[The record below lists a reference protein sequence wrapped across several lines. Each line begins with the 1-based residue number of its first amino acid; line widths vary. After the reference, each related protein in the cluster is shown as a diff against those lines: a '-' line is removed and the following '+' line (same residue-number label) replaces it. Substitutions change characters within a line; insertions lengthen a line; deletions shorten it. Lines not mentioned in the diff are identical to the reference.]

1 MFQFLI
7 KINRYKLITILS
19 TFLFKTVIFL
29 TFLVYLQIL
38 LQNYGT
44 KGSQKGKKAVQL
56 QIFAE
61 EGESNPNPKLS
72 RKYPKNLRLERK
84 SSSNMSKDTG
94 GGYNHMGGFTEG
106 GK

>member
-1 MFQFLI
+1 M
-7 KINRYKLITILS
+7 
-19 TFLFKTVIFL
+19 IFL

-44 KGSQKGKKAVQL
+44 KGSQKGKKNSL
-56 QIFAE
+56 TLIFAE

-72 RKYPKNLRLERK
+72 RKFPKNLRLERK

-94 GGYNHMGGFTEG
+94 GGVKAVQQKSKVEIFFVGASLRQH
-106 GK
+106 